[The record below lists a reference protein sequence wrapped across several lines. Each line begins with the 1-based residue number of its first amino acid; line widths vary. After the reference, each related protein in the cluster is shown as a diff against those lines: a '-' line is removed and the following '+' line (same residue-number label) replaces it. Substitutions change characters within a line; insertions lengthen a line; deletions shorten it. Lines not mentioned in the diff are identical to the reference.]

1 MTMTMR
7 MRMMRSWPGSD
18 EVFHLCRQPLWPG
31 AGTWVNISCHH
42 HHSWLSSCLSSS
54 SSLSSTSSSSPCDS
68 WMFLMLWL
76 AQVSGMLRVASTLSI
91 PLCRFKPLEKN
102 FTLFTS
108 VNGDGF
114 CKSGGNLPRMLLMTG
129 TLNYCAGFL
138 LRGRSQEHGPCCS
151 GLVEPG
157 WRHDHGVSGVRTKR
171 SLGIEGLMVMVMV
184 VLMMMRRGRR
194 GWRRAEEGRGRGED
208 DWGWPGVLHSCWRW
222 FAGSPVDHM
231 KDLKISWSL

>member
-1 MTMTMR
+1 M
-7 MRMMRSWPGSD
+7 
-18 EVFHLCRQPLWPG
+18 
-31 AGTWVNISCHH
+31 
-42 HHSWLSSCLSSS
+42 SSNP
-54 SSLSSTSSSSPCDS
+54 SPCDS

-76 AQVSGMLRVASTLSI
+76 AQVSGMLRVASTRSI

-114 CKSGGNLPRMLLMTG
+114 CKSVGNLPRMLLMTK

>member
-1 MTMTMR
+1 MTL
-7 MRMMRSWPGSD
+7 
-18 EVFHLCRQPLWPG
+18 EC
-31 AGTWVNISCHH
+31 
-42 HHSWLSSCLSSS
+42 SSCYGWPKSQECFALRR
-54 SSLSSTSSSSPCDS
+54 
-68 WMFLMLWL
+68 L
-76 AQVSGMLRVASTLSI
+76 ARSRYVGSN
-91 PLCRFKPLEKN
+91 PLKRI
-102 FTLFTS
+102 LFTS
-108 VNGDGF
+108 INGGRILAA
-114 CKSGGNLPRMLLMTG
+114 SLVLLMTG